1 MCIFRSI
8 THKIACSSDRSRDA
22 IRKEARDVSGMADL
36 RTWELNLKFLAR
48 KAASQEQGSRFSI
61 RRETRFAIESSK
73 DSGVILPGLMSIL
86 LSLPGSAMTT
96 MGLAWL
102 TTISV
107 RMGRPACLQASL
119 PVRKSLG
126 TSQTADC

>member
-1 MCIFRSI
+1 
-8 THKIACSSDRSRDA
+8 
-22 IRKEARDVSGMADL
+22 MADL
-36 RTWELNLKFLAR
+36 RTWETEPEVP
-48 KAASQEQGSRFSI
+48 SEESWESRTRIQVFI
-61 RRETRFAIESSK
+61 RRETRFAIEFSK
-73 DSGVILPGLMSIL
+73 DSGVILPVLMSIL

-107 RMGRPACLQASL
+107 RMGRPASLQASL

>member
-1 MCIFRSI
+1 M
-8 THKIACSSDRSRDA
+8 ACNSDRSREA

-36 RTWELNLKFLAR
+36 RTWETEPEVP
-48 KAASQEQGSRFSI
+48 SEESWESRTRIQVFI

-73 DSGVILPGLMSIL
+73 DSGVILPVLMSIL
-86 LSLPGSAMTT
+86 LSLLGSAMTT

-107 RMGRPACLQASL
+107 RMGRPASLQASL
-119 PVRKSLG
+119 PVRKSFG